1 MSHQP
6 EHENQQPQV
15 MTPEEVRQSLLTEL
29 EANQQAIT
37 ELSEEELEAIA
48 GGGKFWKD
56 FAKGFEIGF
65 VDTLSI
71 GSLFIR

>member
-1 MSHQP
+1 MSYQS
-6 EHENQQPQV
+6 EHENQPSQI
-15 MTPEEVRQSLLTEL
+15 MTPNEVRQSLLAEL

-37 ELSEEELEAIA
+37 ELSEEELETIA
-48 GGGKFWKD
+48 GGSFWKG
-56 FAKGFEIGF
+56 FVKGFEIGA